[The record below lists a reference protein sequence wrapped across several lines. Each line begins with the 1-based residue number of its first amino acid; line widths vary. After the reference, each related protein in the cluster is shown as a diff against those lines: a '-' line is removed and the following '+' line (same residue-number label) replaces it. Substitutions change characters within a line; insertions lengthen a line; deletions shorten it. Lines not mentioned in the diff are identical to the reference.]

1 MKMTGYLI
9 LTLLVIVVATL
20 PDKSQLLNLE
30 DVPNYQTA
38 RVDQEVNPKTL
49 STLPSKKSIGKLE
62 ESALARGSC
71 SSKVLVHY
79 TTKNDAYTQRSYIY
93 GYYKINSATING
105 KPYYTSMFQ
114 NGRYAIW
121 YSHIG
126 HWMIGYSRQQGTTYG
141 FAYNSNNYNCPY
153 YPAYDW
159 KYLDYYQNWCSA
171 GKGLS
176 IWSASADLNG
186 DVKIESGKLT
196 EGDHQTN
203 KQIAHKPE
211 WFTRISKAYADLNGD
226 GRPELLEASLHL
238 FKSGK
243 IPEEDH
249 HRNTQHLGMNYCV
262 NFLGRLA
269 TVNKQNADLPEWF
282 TKMDKNQDEFIQQK
296 ELDSD
301 Y

>member
-93 GYYKINSATING
+93 GYYKLAHADATING
-105 KPYYTSMFQ
+105 KPYYSSMFA

-121 YSHIG
+121 YSNIG
-126 HWMIGYSRQQGTTYG
+126 HWMIGYSSQQGTTYG
-141 FAYNSNNYNCPY
+141 FAYNSNNYKCPY

-186 DVKIESGKLT
+186 DGKLLSSLYLSGKLT

-203 KQIAHKPE
+203 KQIAHQPE
-211 WFTRISKAYADLNGD
+211 WFTKISKAYADLNGD
-226 GRPELLEASLHL
+226 GQPELLEASLHL

-243 IPEEDH
+243 ITEEDH
-249 HRNTQHLGMNYCV
+249 HRNTHH
-262 NFLGRLA
+262 LA
-269 TVNKQNADLPEWF
+269 TVNKQSADLPEWF